1 MGLTIQGAGYLSS
14 KQTRLAG
21 GAGRCAFQLNRVW
34 GWDAARSAA
43 RFGAGLTSATQGPG
57 HYSEARRKG
66 INGVLFIS
74 LGWGRRGGLTLTR
87 RP

>member
-34 GWDAARSAA
+34 GWDAALRGS
-43 RFGAGLTSATQGPG
+43 
-57 HYSEARRKG
+57 ARRRPDVRHTG
-66 INGVLFIS
+66 AWAL
-74 LGWGRRGGLTLTR
+74 LGSEKEGN
-87 RP
+87 